1 MIFLAL
7 VIAAML
13 AGSAAA
19 GPVTEQLRRS
29 IDRVMAILADP
40 ALQGDAKKAPR
51 RAALRRTMEE
61 AIDFEDAAKRALAI
75 HWSPRT
81 EAERTEFVGLFK
93 DLVTYSYVLRIE
105 PYGGETV
112 VWLGE
117 SVEGDHATVRTKIQ
131 PKQGED
137 IAVDYR
143 LHRRDERWLVYDVS
157 IGGVSLI
164 ANYRTQFNTIIQTSS
179 YAELLTRI
187 RARLRELE
195 TLPAAAVSRDA
206 AGAAVPR

>member
-7 VIAAML
+7 AIAAML

-29 IDRVMAILADP
+29 IDRVMAILA
-40 ALQGDAKKAPR
+40 
-51 RAALRRTMEE
+51 
-61 AIDFEDAAKRALAI
+61 
-75 HWSPRT
+75 
-81 EAERTEFVGLFK
+81 
-93 DLVTYSYVLRIE
+93 
-105 PYGGETV
+105 
-112 VWLGE
+112 
-117 SVEGDHATVRTKIQ
+117 EGDYATVRMKIQ